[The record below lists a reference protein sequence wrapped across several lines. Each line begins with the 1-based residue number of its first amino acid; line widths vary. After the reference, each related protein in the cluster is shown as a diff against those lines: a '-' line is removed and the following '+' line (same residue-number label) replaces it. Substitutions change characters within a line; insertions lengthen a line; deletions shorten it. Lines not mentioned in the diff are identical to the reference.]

1 MAGRKPNAP
10 VKGKTADKKQTKS
23 ACERRKTN
31 VESACDCALT
41 DYDIASDVLGSQKS
55 LIKLYS
61 TSLCEIDC
69 KRLRELVNEQMTEAA
84 EEQLDV
90 FLYMNDRGMYKTE
103 NAPLQKI
110 KAARTKFEKCS
121 CNKKKG

>member
-1 MAGRKPNAP
+1 MAEQKKKTNCSKTGK
-10 VKGKTADKKQTKS
+10 KDCKTAKSTK
-23 ACERRKTN
+23 RN
-31 VESACDCALT
+31 VTMSESACDCALT

-69 KRLRELVNEQMTEAA
+69 KKLRDLVNTQMTAAA

-103 NAPLQKI
+103 NAPVQKI
-110 KAARTKFEKCS
+110 KSARTKFDKCI
-121 CNKKKG
+121 CRK